1 MSNPA
6 DVVLTGEGVS
16 QSFTRRSLRNRLNR
30 YLGAV
35 IILQLCALA
44 TSTGC
49 HRGFYRRQAD
59 VEAQRLITEKATD
72 PRWSSAD
79 GRLDIDPQSRM
90 FDPFSADHAPIPPD
104 DPSSHKL
111 MHCVDGRAGYPH
123 WHANGDTDF
132 VAAPQWQSYLPIGPD
147 GKTTISLERAFELA
161 RIHSPLFQ
169 QQRETLYLSA
179 LDVSLQR
186 FGFDAQL
193 FAGFNNFITSQ
204 GRLRSPTGRS
214 ATNLSSTLGA
224 NGEGLSLSKLGVTG
238 ATFTAGLANT
248 LIFNLAG
255 NNTQS
260 ASSLF
265 DFSIIQPLL
274 ANAGRER
281 ILESLT
287 QSERTLLAN
296 VRQYERFRRG
306 FYLQVAI
313 GRAPGAGPNLNGNF
327 LGLPS
332 GANLNAGGY
341 FGLLQQQQLIRNLEF
356 NLRLLEGVLEQ
367 FRTFREEDRIDELQ
381 VRQFESTVFQQQQNL
396 LNAKVAYQ
404 TSLDTFKQTLGLPP
418 ALEVVINDPYLDEF
432 KIIGDSISGRL
443 SEISR
448 LRIETGA
455 VIDEL
460 VDFKSATQAQDESD
474 VDIDIDIEE
483 MISTTRDL
491 KPLIDKALQTIKSV
505 RENDY
510 VAVEKDIQTL
520 KTTRPDRIAYL
531 RQLRREI
538 ASGKLPS
545 EVEPQVFGAASI
557 PEAADL
563 LNNLSSPDNKR
574 SVFNR
579 LISIGQ
585 GLDKLEMQL
594 AGLDEV
600 TDELSADKVATYI
613 EENFQQRI
621 PDLLTDLDGTILEL
635 ALLQAE
641 ARSNTIEIPKV
652 GIGSDQAFEIARCF
666 RRDLMN
672 ARASLV
678 DNWRVIEFVADQLE
692 SQVDLVFDGDIGNVG
707 DNPFNVRF
715 DNGQLR
721 AGFRFDSPIV
731 RQSERN
737 DYREALIIYQQSRR
751 QFYQFED
758 EVSGNLRQVIR
769 DIDRNKVLFEL
780 NRQNIQVNIDAVEL
794 SRFRLEQ
801 PPRAGS
807 DGSFNQTTARDLTQA
822 ITGLNTVQNQYVQAF
837 VQYEILRRSLDFD
850 MGTMQ
855 LDQGGQWLD
864 PGTIDSSIGVR
875 TAAVLG
881 IDSNCEF
888 CQNIDSFSFEDEDS
902 RLLRDEPETDGD
914 AESLVESVVETFE
927 EPAPDLEEP
936 SRRRSEPTSESQAPP
951 TPEPDSPEPNPA
963 LEPDLPKLDNLIEPE
978 SATDEAALPALDNRL
993 FSIDGASPRST
1004 AQTQTPVVSGF
1015 EARRASQVSGLL
1027 KPLSDRQISTRP

>member
-1 MSNPA
+1 MQDPLAASNPV
-6 DVVLTGEGVS
+6 DVALTGDGVS
-16 QSFTRRSLRNRLNR
+16 QSLTRRRLKYRLNR
-30 YLGAV
+30 LLGAV

-59 VEAQRLITEKATD
+59 AEAQRLIMEKAND

-79 GRLDIDPQSRM
+79 GRLDINPQSRM

-104 DPSSHKL
+104 DPSSHQL

-132 VAAPQWQSYLPIGPD
+132 VASPLWKSYLPIGPD
-147 GKTTISLERAFELA
+147 GKTTLSLERAFELA
-161 RIHSPLFQ
+161 LIHSPDFQ

-193 FAGFNNFITSQ
+193 FAGFNNFITTQ

-224 NGEGLSLSKLGVTG
+224 NSEGLSLSRLGTTG
-238 ATFTAGLANT
+238 ATFTAGLANA
-248 LIFNLAG
+248 LIWNLAG

-274 ANAGRER
+274 SGAGRER
-281 ILESLT
+281 IMESLT

-296 VRQYERFRRG
+296 VRQFERFRRG

-313 GRAPGAGPNLNGNF
+313 GRSPGAGPNLNGNF
-327 LGLPS
+327 LGLAA
-332 GANLNAGGY
+332 GANLQAGGY

-367 FRTFREEDRIDELQ
+367 FRTFSDEDRIDELQ

-396 LNAKVAYQ
+396 LNAKVTYQ
-404 TSLDTFKQTLGLPP
+404 TSLDNFKQTLGLPP
-418 ALEVVINDPYLDEF
+418 SLELVIADPYLDRF
-432 KIIGDSISGRL
+432 KIIGDTISARL

-460 VDFKSATQAQDESD
+460 VDLDSVTDAQNKA
-474 VDIDIDIEE
+474 DIDVNVKQLIL
-483 MISTTRDL
+483 TTRDL
-491 KPLIDKALQTIKSV
+491 KPLIEKALQTVKSV
-505 RENDY
+505 RAKDF
-510 VAVEKDIQTL
+510 VAVEKDVQTL

-545 EVEPQVFGAASI
+545 EVEPQVFSDRSI

-563 LNNLSSPDNKR
+563 LKNLTEPDNKR
-574 SVFNR
+574 SVVNR
-579 LISIGQ
+579 LNNIDR
-585 GLDKLEMQL
+585 GLEKLATQL
-594 AGLDEV
+594 ESLDEV
-600 TDELSADKVATYI
+600 TEELSPEKVEAFI

-641 ARSNTIEIPKV
+641 ARSNTVEIPKV

-666 RRDLMN
+666 RRDWMN

-678 DNWRVIEFVADQLE
+678 DNWRAIEFVADQLE
-692 SQVDLVFDGDIGNVG
+692 SQVDLVFEGDIGNVG
-707 DNPFNVRF
+707 DNPFKLRYE
-715 DNGQLR
+715 NGQLR
-721 AGFRFDSPIV
+721 AGLRVDSPIV

-737 DYREALIIYQQSRR
+737 DYRAALINYQQSRR

-758 EVSGNLRQVIR
+758 DVSGNLRLIIR
-769 DIDRNKVLFEL
+769 NLDRNKVLFEL

-855 LDQGGQWLD
+855 LDQGGQWQD
-864 PGTIDSSIGVR
+864 PGTIDSSIGIR
-875 TAAVLG
+875 TANILG
-881 IDSNCEF
+881 IQTNCEF
-888 CQNIDSFSFEDEDS
+888 CQNIDSFNFETEDS
-902 RLLRDEPETDGD
+902 LQFEEEPEMDD
-914 AESLVESVVETFE
+914 AAESVIETDEESAT
-927 EPAPDLEEP
+927 DLEEP
-936 SRRRSEPTSESQAPP
+936 SRRRSLPDTESQAPP
-951 TPEPDSPEPNPA
+951 APEPDLVPVPDPPA
-963 LEPDLPKLDNLIEPE
+963 IDDLLEPRPTLDRPSPDQPTI
-978 SATDEAALPALDNRL
+978 DEAALPASDNPL
-993 FSIDGASPRST
+993 FRIDGFSQST
-1004 AQTQTPVVSGF
+1004 TSQTQTPAISGF
-1015 EARRASQVSGLL
+1015 EALRLSG
-1027 KPLSDRQISTRP
+1027 SHEF

>member
-1 MSNPA
+1 M
-6 DVVLTGEGVS
+6 S
-16 QSFTRRSLRNRLNR
+16 QSFPRRSLKYRLNR
-30 YLGAV
+30 FLGAA

-59 VEAQRLITEKATD
+59 VEAQRLVMEKAND

-79 GRLDIDPQSRM
+79 GKVDIDPQSRM

-147 GKTTISLERAFELA
+147 GKTTLSLQRAFELA
-161 RIHSPLFQ
+161 MIHSPLLQ

-193 FAGFNNFITSQ
+193 FAGFNNFITTQ

-224 NGEGLSLSKLGVTG
+224 NSEGLSLSRLGITG

-313 GRAPGAGPNLNGNF
+313 GRAPGAGPSLGGDF
-327 LGLPS
+327 LGLPT

-341 FGLLQQQQLIRNLEF
+341 FGLLLQQQLIRNLEF

-381 VRQFESTVFQQQQNL
+381 VRQFEATVFQQQQNL

-418 ALEVVINDPYLDEF
+418 TLEVVIEDPYLDEF
-432 KIIGDSISGRL
+432 KIIGDSISARL

-455 VIDEL
+455 VIDEM
-460 VDFKSATQAQDESD
+460 VDLNNATDDQDEA
-474 VDIDIDIEE
+474 DIDMEE

-491 KPLIDKALQTIKSV
+491 KPLIDKALQTIKAV
-505 RENDY
+505 REEDY

-520 KTTRPDRIAYL
+520 KTTRPDRISYL

-545 EVEPQVFGAASI
+545 EVEPQVFGDASI
-557 PEAADL
+557 PEAIDL
-563 LNNLSSPDNKR
+563 SNNLSSPDNKR

-579 LISIGQ
+579 LDTIGK
-585 GLDKLEMQL
+585 GLDLLEMQL
-594 AGLDEV
+594 ATLDED
-600 TDELSADKVATYI
+600 TEKLDADKVGPYV

-641 ARSNTIEIPKV
+641 ARSNTIEVPKV

-666 RRDLMN
+666 RRDWMN

-692 SQVDLVFDGDIGNVG
+692 SEVDLVFNGEIGNAG

-715 DNGQLR
+715 DNGQLQ
-721 AGFRFDSPIV
+721 AGLRVDSPIV

-737 DYREALIIYQQSRR
+737 DYREALIIYQQARR

-780 NRQNIQVNIDAVEL
+780 NRQSIQVNIDAVEL

-850 MGTMQ
+850 LGTMQ

-864 PGTIDSSIGVR
+864 PGTIDASIGVR
-875 TAAVLG
+875 TAALLG

-927 EPAPDLEEP
+927 EPVPDLEEP
-936 SRRRSEPTSESQAPP
+936 SRRRSAPASESQAPP
-951 TPEPDSPEPNPA
+951 TPEPDSPFEIDPK
-963 LEPDLPKLDNLIEPE
+963 LEPDLPKLDDFLKPKSI
-978 SATDEAALPALDNRL
+978 TDEVVPEPDSSLFRIDNK
-993 FSIDGASPRST
+993 SKEST
-1004 AQTQTPVVSGF
+1004 AQTQTPTVSGF
-1015 EARRASQVSGLL
+1015 EARRARPISGSL
-1027 KPLSDRQISTRP
+1027 KPLIVRQISTSP